1 MKVLLTIIPMLLFA
15 VLISCD
21 MRSDTAKK
29 EMEKFSGSPTPRV
42 SPAPAEAPI
51 DPADIVQV
59 DTSLDGDTI
68 SLNVPEDSKKANCT
82 KFNRVMVNGDR
93 NVFTIKGVCRQIL
106 VNGDGSQITAD
117 AAMEFVFN
125 GSGNTVTY
133 SHFPN
138 GKRPIVTDN
147 QSDNTVEKIAADAAA
162 KTKDQ
167 HKK

>member
-1 MKVLLTIIPMLLFA
+1 MKVSLTILSVLLIA
-15 VLISCD
+15 TLTSCD

-29 EMEKFSGSPTPRV
+29 EMEKFSGSPTPSI
-42 SPAPAEAPI
+42 SPAPADAPI
-51 DPADIVQV
+51 DPADIVRV

-68 SLNVPEDSKKANCT
+68 SLNVPADSKKGDCT
-82 KFNRVMVNGDR
+82 KFNRVRVNGDR
-93 NVFTIKGVCRQIL
+93 NVFTIKGVCRQIM
-106 VNGDGSQITAD
+106 VNGDGNQITAD

-138 GKRPIVTDN
+138 GKRPTVTDN
-147 QSDNTVEKIAADAAA
+147 QSGNTVEKIAADAAA